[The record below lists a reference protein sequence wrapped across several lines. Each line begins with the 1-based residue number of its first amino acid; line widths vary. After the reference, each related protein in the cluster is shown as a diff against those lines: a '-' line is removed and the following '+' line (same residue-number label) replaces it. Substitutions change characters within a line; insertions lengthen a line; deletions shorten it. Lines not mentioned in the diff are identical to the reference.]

1 MLQLYRTDDVKT
13 WLLISLLFL
22 GALLPAPLLGQ
33 AHTTITLSP
42 YARISL
48 LTCSPGSEIYSYF
61 GHCAIR
67 VYDPVANYDRVFNY
81 GTFSFNQP
89 NFYLKFIRGRL
100 LYSLSVNSF
109 NNFVAEYES
118 DNRWVIEQVLQLS
131 EKDRQ
136 IFFDRLMVNA
146 LPQNR
151 SYLYDFFFD
160 NCATRP
166 RDLLEQSFPNR
177 LFFPDSLTPANP
189 SFRQLIDPYIVKNA
203 WVDFGIDLI
212 LGLPT
217 DRKASAREYMFLPD
231 YLMNAFA
238 NAQIADSTGNKIA
251 LVQQTNQIVET
262 TPQISK
268 TPFFTPT
275 LALCIILVIGIII
288 TFFQLKNKNINP
300 WFDFVLF
307 SICGL
312 MGLLFLFLWFGT
324 DHKVLVRNFN
334 IIWAFPLHIIA
345 SALLLA
351 ERTPSWVGVYFGI
364 FALIGT
370 LLLLTWFWLPQQLPN
385 ALLFLVTLLTLRA
398 ALLFKLYQASG

>member
-1 MLQLYRTDDVKT
+1 
-13 WLLISLLFL
+13 
-22 GALLPAPLLGQ
+22 
-33 AHTTITLSP
+33 
-42 YARISL
+42 
-48 LTCSPGSEIYSYF
+48 
-61 GHCAIR
+61 
-67 VYDPVANYDRVFNY
+67 
-81 GTFSFNQP
+81 
-89 NFYLKFIRGRL
+89 
-100 LYSLSVNSF
+100 
-109 NNFVAEYES
+109 
-118 DNRWVIEQVLQLS
+118 
-131 EKDRQ
+131 
-136 IFFDRLMVNA
+136 
-146 LPQNR
+146 
-151 SYLYDFFFD
+151 
-160 NCATRP
+160 
-166 RDLLEQSFPNR
+166 
-177 LFFPDSLTPANP
+177 
-189 SFRQLIDPYIVKNA
+189 
-203 WVDFGIDLI
+203 
-212 LGLPT
+212 
-217 DRKASAREYMFLPD
+217 
-231 YLMNAFA
+231 
-238 NAQIADSTGNKIA
+238 
-251 LVQQTNQIVET
+251 
-262 TPQISK
+262 